1 MMNDPQE
8 RNECQTILVRMNAY
22 VHIHPF
28 VLICTDITEGIG
40 SFDTYTLNT
49 VVIEGKIGIIYNFPW
64 SI

>member
-8 RNECQTILVRMNAY
+8 RNGCRTILVRMNAY
-22 VHIHPF
+22 VHIHLF

-49 VVIEGKIGIIYNFPW
+49 VVN
-64 SI
+64 